1 MPKKESTTASRHR
14 RRALWGL
21 VLAAGLAVVGMASGT
36 ALGARF
42 FVPEGSG
49 LAGPA
54 IALGHGFVGALLG
67 LIAAGL
73 LVWKA
78 PPAVLRRAGLAALLL
93 ALATIGLV
101 AWRAVKLNRQGA
113 GQDRTP
119 APSREPAPIG
129 RISS

>member
-1 MPKKESTTASRHR
+1 MTVEDLRQPKLARR
-14 RRALWGL
+14 PGRRALWGL
-21 VLAAGLAVVGMASGT
+21 VLAAGLAIVGLASGT

-73 LVWKA
+73 VVWKA
-78 PPAVLRRAGLAALLL
+78 PSAVLRRAALAALLL

-101 AWRAVKLNRQGA
+101 AWRAVKLNRQDA
-113 GQDRTP
+113 GRDRTP
-119 APSREPAPIG
+119 STGAASSASR
-129 RISS
+129 